1 MPTTEQLRTKL
12 INKLKE
18 LFQLNQP
25 DLDFGFYRIMH
36 AKSEQVS
43 SFIEND
49 LLQVIQ
55 DTFGQ
60 VDETKKDKLKQELD
74 NAIQTAIDFGA
85 PDPETTPKVMEARA
99 KYDAI
104 KDSASSEAEIYD
116 HLYRFFERYYD
127 DGDFISR
134 RYYTRETPGKA
145 APFAVP
151 YNGEEVK
158 LHWANA
164 DQYYIKTTE
173 YFSNFSVN
181 LSEALKKLKDGKKND
196 IEELDFADSTIP
208 EGLKVHFSIV
218 DATEGDHANVK
229 ASDATKRYFIIHKEK
244 PIELNDKNE
253 LIINFEYKPTME
265 KTRQET
271 LNQEAVALVIKSLKD
286 FEPRNSRK
294 DTKICKEEE
303 PLNTQKSTDNTLN
316 GGIPCSSVSSVV
328 KDSLSC
334 DSVPFVVK
342 DYLSALTTL
351 IPTEKD
357 KDRILL
363 TKYINQYTA
372 RNTMDYFIHK
382 DLGAFLKRE
391 LDFYIKNEIM
401 RLDDIENAEFPKVE
415 DYLTK
420 IKVLRKIAIK
430 LIEFMAQLEDFQ
442 KKLWLKKKFV
452 VETNYCLTLDRVPEA
467 LYPQIIENKDQI
479 DEWIKLYAIDE
490 IEGDT
495 TCPAYTNPLTINFL
509 KVNDKLMLDTRFF
522 DKAFKAKLLSSIQN
536 FDDQCDGLLIHSEN
550 FQALNMLQERF
561 REQVNGIFIDPPYN
575 TGDDGFVYKDSYP
588 SSTWLTMINER
599 LDPGMI
605 TLTSQGALFASIGD
619 EELEHLSTLI
629 REKYDKSTFFSTL
642 VWEKK
647 KKGSFLSGQI
657 AKMKDYVVCVAKDMN
672 NFAGLIGEIT
682 TESETYP
689 CVNASNPRDI
699 RIIPQGIESKYRE
712 KNYSLN
718 KGAVISAGN
727 MNLVLVSDLIIRN
740 GRLAEDLIIE
750 GNWRYSQ
757 DSMLKYAAEGTLY
770 ITQDLYLRRIVNE
783 PREKRMRD
791 ILFRLGNDNEA
802 QYNQYDINN
811 LGKYG
816 WGTNE
821 DANDELHQILGEQ
834 YAVSYP
840 KPSKLI
846 LQLFASLRFP
856 DGYWVDYFSGSG
868 TTGHAVINL
877 NREDSGKRKYILVEM
892 GNYFDTVLKPRIQ
905 KVVYS
910 KDWKDGKP
918 VSKVEPRKTR
928 KATKDD
934 LQAEISCDFVPSV
947 VDKYGGVS
955 HCFKYLRLESYE
967 DTLNNLVLQ
976 NDPIRDKALAS
987 SASLQEDY
995 LLHYMLDVESRCSQ
1009 SLLNI
1014 DAFNDPTSYLL
1025 KVKKPGS
1032 DEYIE
1037 KAVDLIET
1045 FNYLIGLRLVHLGV
1059 PQTLTAAFTRLPDPD
1074 LPQDQD
1080 TKLVINGDFKQVSD
1094 GKWWIRKVEGWV
1106 PKNPY
1111 SPNDGLREKVLI
1123 VWRKLTGNL
1132 EEDNL
1137 ILDAWFTKNRIST
1150 LDWEFDTIYVN
1161 GSNNLPNLL
1170 KDGDTW
1176 KVRLIEEEFMKRMWD
1191 NQGV

>member
-1 MPTTEQLRTKL
+1 MPTTDQLREKL

-43 SFIEND
+43 SFMEND

-60 VDETKKDKLKQELD
+60 ADETKKDKLKQELD
-74 NAIQTAIDFGA
+74 EAIQTAKAYGA
-85 PDPETTPKVMEARA
+85 ADPESTDKVMEARA
-99 KYDAI
+99 KYEAI

-173 YFSNFSVN
+173 YLSNYTVN
-181 LSEALKKLKDGKKND
+181 LTEAIKNLKENKKRSDEEIDLDDG
-196 IEELDFADSTIP
+196 SVP
-208 EGLKVHFSIV
+208 EGLRLHFRII

-229 ASDATKRYFIIHKEK
+229 ASDATKRYFAIHKER

-294 DTKICKEEE
+294 DTKND
-303 PLNTQKSTDNTLN
+303 LQD
-316 GGIPCSSVSSVV
+316 
-328 KDSLSC
+328 DLSC
-334 DSVPFVVK
+334 DFVPFVVE
-342 DYLSALTTL
+342 DYLNALSTC

-363 TKYINQYTA
+363 TKYINQYTS

-382 DLGAFLKRE
+382 NLGAFLKRE

-401 RLDDIENAEFPKVE
+401 RLDDIENAEAPKVE
-415 DYLTK
+415 DYLSK

-452 VETNYCLTLDRVPEA
+452 VETNYCITLDRIPKE

-479 DEWIKLYAIDE
+479 NEWIKLYAIDE

-495 TCPAYTNPLTINFL
+495 TCPAYTNPLSLNFL
-509 KVNDKLMLDTRFF
+509 KVNNKLMLDTRFF
-522 DKAFKAKLLSSIQN
+522 DEVFKAKLLSSIQG

-550 FQALNMLQERF
+550 YQALNLLQERY
-561 REQVNGIFIDPPYN
+561 REQVKCLYIDPPYN
-575 TGDDGFVYKDSYP
+575 ANSSEIAYKNSFKHA
-588 SSTWLTMINER
+588 SWISLIENR
-599 LDPGMI
+599 LDLSKTILSKDFVHVIAIDEVEQEVLGQLLSLSFEDCIKNCI
-605 TLTSQGALFASIGD
+605 TVVHNAT
-619 EELEHLSTLI
+619 
-629 REKYDKSTFFSTL
+629 
-642 VWEKK
+642 
-647 KKGSFLSGQI
+647 GQ
-657 AKMKDYVVCVAKDMN
+657 
-672 NFAGLIGEIT
+672 
-682 TESETYP
+682 
-689 CVNASNPRDI
+689 
-699 RIIPQGIESKYRE
+699 Q
-712 KNYSLN
+712 
-718 KGAVISAGN
+718 
-727 MNLVLVSDLIIRN
+727 
-740 GRLAEDLIIE
+740 
-750 GNWRYSQ
+750 
-757 DSMLKYAAEGTLY
+757 
-770 ITQDLYLRRIVNE
+770 
-783 PREKRMRD
+783 
-791 ILFRLGNDNEA
+791 
-802 QYNQYDINN
+802 
-811 LGKYG
+811 
-816 WGTNE
+816 GTNFSYTHE
-821 DANDELHQILGEQ
+821 
-834 YAVSYP
+834 YAYFV
-840 KPSKLI
+840 
-846 LQLFASLRFP
+846 FP
-856 DGYWVDYFSGSG
+856 DGGSFIGLENREENPDVRPLRNVSKGAHLRSDAANCFYPIFVKDSIIVGFGDVCKDEYHPIGINVTRSDGVVEVYPIDPSGIERKWVFARNTVNSIIDELEAKFDSKRGIWDIIRTKKKFNYKSVWTDSKYSANSWGSRILNEMLPNNTFTFPKSIHTVIDCIDASLNNNKSGVILDYFSGSG
-868 TTGHAVINL
+868 TSGHAVINL
-877 NREDSGKRKYILVEM
+877 NREDGGNRKYILVEM
-892 GNYFDTVLKPRIQ
+892 GDYFDTVLKPRIS

-910 KDWKDGKP
+910 KDWKGGKP
-918 VSKVEPRKTR
+918 KNRDTG
-928 KATKDD
+928 
-934 LQAEISCDFVPSV
+934 I
-947 VDKYGGVS
+947 S

-967 DTLNNLVLQ
+967 DTLNNLVLHSE
-976 NDPIRDKALAS
+976 PIRDKTIAGT
-987 SASLQEDY
+987 ASLNEDY
-995 LLHYMLDVESRCSQ
+995 LLHYMLDVESKGSQ

-1014 DAFNDPTSYLL
+1014 DAFNDPTSYVL

-1037 KAVDLIET
+1037 KAVDLVET
-1045 FNYLIGLRLVHLGV
+1045 FNYLIGLRLVHLGI
-1059 PQTLTAAFTRLPDPD
+1059 PQSLTAAFTRMKDPD

-1080 TKLVINGDFKQVSD
+1080 TKLVINGDFKQVTD

-1111 SPNDGLREKVLI
+1111 SPNDGLKEKVLI

-1137 ILDAWFTKNRIST
+1137 ILDSWFQKNRIST

-1161 GSNNLPNLL
+1161 GSNNLPNLQ

>member
-1 MPTTEQLRTKL
+1 MPTTDQLRSKL

-55 DTFGQ
+55 ETFGQ
-60 VDETKKDKLKQELD
+60 ADETKKDKLKQELD

-85 PDPETTPKVMEARA
+85 PDPEVTPKVMEARA
-99 KYDAI
+99 KYEAI

-145 APFAVP
+145 APFSIP

-173 YFSNFSVN
+173 YFANYTVN
-181 LSEALKKLKDGKKND
+181 LTEAIKGLKESKKRND
-196 IEELDFADSTIP
+196 EEIDLDDSSVP
-208 EGLKVHFSIV
+208 EGLKLHFRII

-229 ASDATKRYFIIHKEK
+229 ASDATKRYFLIHKAN
-244 PIELNDKNE
+244 PVELNDQNE
-253 LIINFEYKPTME
+253 LIINYEYRPDQAGAK
-265 KTRQET
+265 QDA
-271 LNQEAVALVIKSLKD
+271 LNKDALSSIINALKK
-286 FEPRNSRK
+286 EPAMAAY
-294 DTKICKEEE
+294 CEH
-303 PLNTQKSTDNTLN
+303 LST
-316 GGIPCSSVSSVV
+316 S
-328 KDSLSC
+328 
-334 DSVPFVVK
+334 
-342 DYLSALTTL
+342 
-351 IPTEKD
+351 IPTDKD

-382 DLGAFLKRE
+382 NLGAFLKRE

-401 RLDDIENAEFPKVE
+401 RLDDIENAEIPKVE

-452 VETNYCLTLDRVPEA
+452 VETNYCITLDRVPQE
-467 LYPQIIENKDQI
+467 LYPQILGNKEQI

-495 TCPAYTNPLTINFL
+495 TCPAFTNPPTLNFL
-509 KVNDKLMLDTRFF
+509 KVNDKMMLDTRFF
-522 DKAFKAKLLSSIQN
+522 DEVFIAKLLSSIQG
-536 FDDQCDGLLIHSEN
+536 FDEQCDGLLIHSEN
-550 FQALNMLQERF
+550 FQALNLLQERY
-561 REQVNGIFIDPPYN
+561 REQIKCIYIDPPYN
-575 TGDDGFVYKDSYP
+575 TAATEIAYKNGYKHGSWLSLIQDRMLLSLNFGFNDSFYVTAIDHAELYKLGLFKDEIFGEENRIAIVTIQHNPKGRNQAKFFSENSDFMLVYSKD
-588 SSTWLTMINER
+588 
-599 LDPGMI
+599 I
-605 TLTSQGALFASIGD
+605 TQSEFNNVAID
-619 EELEHLSTLI
+619 EEVQLTFSNTDEHGKF
-629 REKYDKSTFFSTL
+629 RYEKFLRARTSWSRKKRPLNWYPIYVRKDLLDITDQYHEDYFEVFPVTKQGEFSWKNIQSTFIELNKEGYFKADI
-642 VWEKK
+642 EN
-647 KKGSFLSGQI
+647 GS
-657 AKMKDYVVCVAKDMN
+657 V
-672 NFAGLIGEIT
+672 
-682 TESETYP
+682 
-689 CVNASNPRDI
+689 
-699 RIIPQGIESKYRE
+699 IILHKYRE
-712 KNYSLN
+712 NQVLKNVWIQKKYQSEFN
-718 KGAVISAGN
+718 GT
-727 MNLVLVSDLIIRN
+727 NL
-740 GRLAEDLIIE
+740 
-750 GNWRYSQ
+750 
-757 DSMLKYAAEGTLY
+757 LK
-770 ITQDLYLRRIVNE
+770 DV
-783 PREKRMRD
+783 
-791 ILFRLGNDNEA
+791 LGNSIFD
-802 QYNQYDINN
+802 
-811 LGKYG
+811 
-816 WGTNE
+816 
-821 DANDELHQILGEQ
+821 
-834 YAVSYP
+834 YP
-840 KPSKLI
+840 K
-846 LQLFASLRFP
+846 SLYTVI
-856 DGYWVDYFSGSG
+856 DVYKIMSDDDDIALDYFAGSG
-868 TTGHAVINL
+868 TTGHAIINL
-877 NREDSGKRKYILVEM
+877 NREDKGKRKYTLVEM
-892 GNYFDTVLKPRIQ
+892 GDYFDTVLKPRIS
-905 KVVYS
+905 KVVYCD
-910 KDWKDGKP
+910 DWKDGKP
-918 VSKVEPRKTR
+918 KNRDT
-928 KATKDD
+928 
-934 LQAEISCDFVPSV
+934 
-947 VDKYGGVS
+947 GVS

-976 NDPIRDKALAS
+976 TEPIRDKAIAG

-995 LLHYMLDVESRCSQ
+995 LLHYMLDVESKGSQ

-1014 DAFNDPTSYLL
+1014 DAFNDPTSYVL

-1045 FNYLIGLRLVHLGV
+1045 FNYLIGLRLVHLGI
-1059 PQTLTAAFTRLPDPD
+1059 PQTLTAAFNRLKDPD

-1080 TKLVINGDFKQVSD
+1080 TKLVINGDFKQVTD

-1111 SPNDGLREKVLI
+1111 SPNDGLKEKVLI
-1123 VWRKLTGNL
+1123 VWRKLTGNF

-1137 ILDAWFTKNRIST
+1137 ILDSWFQKNRIST

-1161 GSNNLPNLL
+1161 GSNNLPNLQ

>member
-1 MPTTEQLRTKL
+1 MPTTDQLRSKL

-85 PDPETTPKVMEARA
+85 PDPEVTPKVMEARA

-145 APFAVP
+145 APFSIP

-173 YFSNFSVN
+173 YFANYTVN
-181 LSEALKKLKDGKKND
+181 LTEAIKALKETKKKSD
-196 IEELDFADSTIP
+196 EEIDLDDSSVP
-208 EGLKVHFSIV
+208 EGLKLHFRII

-229 ASDATKRYFIIHKEK
+229 ASDATKRYFLIHKDN
-244 PIELNDKNE
+244 PVELNEKNE
-253 LIINFEYKPTME
+253 QIINFEYRPDQAGAK
-265 KTRQET
+265 QDA
-271 LNQEAVALVIKSLKD
+271 LNKD
-286 FEPRNSRK
+286 A
-294 DTKICKEEE
+294 
-303 PLNTQKSTDNTLN
+303 
-316 GGIPCSSVSSVV
+316 
-328 KDSLSC
+328 LSC
-334 DSVPFVVK
+334 IMNALKIEPSMAT
-342 DYLSALTTL
+342 YYQQLSTI
-351 IPTEKD
+351 IPTEKE

-382 DLGAFLKRE
+382 NLGAFLKRE

-401 RLDDIENAEFPKVE
+401 RLDDIENAEAPKVE
-415 DYLTK
+415 DYLAK

-452 VETNYCLTLDRVPEA
+452 VETNYCITLDRIPEE
-467 LYPQIIENKDQI
+467 LYQQIIANKEQI

-495 TCPAYTNPLTINFL
+495 TCPAFTNPLTINFL

-522 DKAFKAKLLSSIQN
+522 DEVFKAKLLSSIQG
-536 FDDQCDGLLIHSEN
+536 FDEQCDGLLIHSEN
-550 FQALNMLQERF
+550 FQMINLLIERY
-561 REQVNGIFIDPPYN
+561 REQVKCIYIDPPYN
-575 TGDDGFVYKDSYP
+575 AKSSEILYKNTYKDSSWLCLIDNRIDAAKGLLGSTGVQIVAIDEVEQEVLGCLLSEHYP
-588 SSTWLTMINER
+588 EHEKSCISVVHNPSGQQGDNFTYTHEFAYFLYPKPGRYISEQLREDER
-599 LDPGMI
+599 DWDIRNLRDV
-605 TLTSQGALFASIGD
+605 TGD
-619 EELEHLSTLI
+619 ESLRTSGASCFYAIKIEG
-629 REKYDKSTFFSTL
+629 DKIVGF
-642 VWEKK
+642 
-647 KKGSFLSGQI
+647 G
-657 AKMKDYVVCVAKDMN
+657 DVCPNDHHPKVN
-672 NFAGLIGEIT
+672 EILPDGT
-682 TESETYP
+682 IEVYP
-689 CVNASNPRDI
+689 ID
-699 RIIPQGIESKYRE
+699 PQGIERKWRFARHTIESIKDELIVHYLKQRDTYDIKRKKKTFNYKSCWTDSKYSA
-712 KNYSLN
+712 NNHGTQILN
-718 KGAVISAGN
+718 QILPGNPFTYPKSIFTNVDCIQAGT
-727 MNLVLVSDLIIRN
+727 NLVKN
-740 GRLAEDLIIE
+740 P
-750 GNWRYSQ
+750 
-757 DSMLKYAAEGTLY
+757 
-770 ITQDLYLRRIVNE
+770 IV
-783 PREKRMRD
+783 
-791 ILFRLGNDNEA
+791 L
-802 QYNQYDINN
+802 
-811 LGKYG
+811 
-816 WGTNE
+816 
-821 DANDELHQILGEQ
+821 
-834 YAVSYP
+834 
-840 KPSKLI
+840 
-846 LQLFASLRFP
+846 
-856 DGYWVDYFSGSG
+856 DYFAGSG
-868 TTGHAVINL
+868 TSGHAVINL
-877 NREDSGKRKYILVEM
+877 NREDKGHRKYILAEM
-892 GNYFDTVLKPRIQ
+892 GDYFNTVLKPRIS
-905 KVVYS
+905 KVVYCN
-910 KDWKDGKP
+910 DWKDGKP
-918 VSKVEPRKTR
+918 KNRDTGI
-928 KATKDD
+928 T
-934 LQAEISCDFVPSV
+934 
-947 VDKYGGVS
+947 
-955 HCFKYLRLESYE
+955 HCFKYLRLEGYE

-976 NDPIRDKALAS
+976 NETIRDKTIAAN
-987 SASLQEDY
+987 ASLQEDY
-995 LLHYMLDVESRCSQ
+995 LLHYMLDVESKGSQ

-1014 DAFNDPTSYLL
+1014 DAFTDPTSYVL

-1037 KAVDLIET
+1037 KSVDLIET
-1045 FNYLIGLRLVHLGV
+1045 FNYLIGLRLVHMGI
-1059 PQTLTAAFTRLPDPD
+1059 PQSLTTVFTRLPDPD
-1074 LPQDQD
+1074 LPEDQD
-1080 TKLVINGDFKQVSD
+1080 TKLIINGDFKQIPD

-1111 SPNDGLREKVLI
+1111 SPNDGLKEKVLI

-1137 ILDAWFTKNRIST
+1137 ILDAWFQKNRIST

-1161 GSNNLPNLL
+1161 GSNNLPNLQ

-1176 KVRLIEEEFMKRMWD
+1176 KVRLIEEEFMKRMWEQ
-1191 NQGV
+1191 N

>member
-1 MPTTEQLRTKL
+1 MPTTEQLRQKL

-36 AKSEQVS
+36 AKAEQVS

-60 VDETKKDKLKQELD
+60 ADETKKDKLKQELD

-85 PDPETTPKVMEARA
+85 PDPEATPKVIEARA
-99 KYDAI
+99 KYEAT

-145 APFAVP
+145 APFSIP

-173 YFSNFSVN
+173 YFANYTVN
-181 LSEALKKLKDGKKND
+181 LTEAIKNLKENKKRND
-196 IEELDFADSTIP
+196 EEIDLEDSSVP
-208 EGLKVHFSIV
+208 EGLRVHFRIV

-229 ASDATKRYFIIHKEK
+229 ASDATKRYFSIHKER

-294 DTKICKEEE
+294 DTKND
-303 PLNTQKSTDNTLN
+303 LQD
-316 GGIPCSSVSSVV
+316 
-328 KDSLSC
+328 DLSC
-334 DSVPFVVK
+334 AFVPFVVE
-342 DYLSALTTL
+342 DYLNALSTC

-382 DLGAFLKRE
+382 NLGAFLKRE

-401 RLDDIENAEFPKVE
+401 RLDDIENAEAPKVE
-415 DYLTK
+415 DYLAK

-452 VETNYCLTLDRVPEA
+452 VETNYCITLDRVPEE
-467 LYPQIIENKDQI
+467 LYPQIIENKEQI

-495 TCPAYTNPLTINFL
+495 TCPAYTNPLSLNFL
-509 KVNDKLMLDTRFF
+509 KVNNKLMLDTRFF
-522 DKAFKAKLLSSIQN
+522 DEGFKANLLSSIQG

-550 FQALNMLQERF
+550 FQALNLLQERY
-561 REQVNGIFIDPPYN
+561 REQVKCIYIDPPYN
-575 TGDDGFVYKDSYP
+575 AKSSEIMYKNTYKDASWLTLMYDRLVLGKNLMSNMPSNVIAIDEVEQEVLGQIIDQVFQDWKKVCVSIVHNPRGQQGKNVSYVHEFAYFIYP
-588 SSTWLTMINER
+588 SDEKKYISETKRDEVDSR
-599 LDPGMI
+599 
-605 TLTSQGALFASIGD
+605 TLRDSGGESDRTDAKTCFYPIIVKSGKIVRIGEVPPDDFHPDGANVKLPSGEMEVWPISEDGD
-619 EELEHLSTLI
+619 E
-629 REKYDKSTFFSTL
+629 
-642 VWEKK
+642 KK
-647 KKGSFLSGQI
+647 
-657 AKMKDYVVCVAKDMN
+657 
-672 NFAGLIGEIT
+672 
-682 TESETYP
+682 
-689 CVNASNPRDI
+689 
-699 RIIPQGIESKYRE
+699 
-712 KNYSLN
+712 
-718 KGAVISAGN
+718 
-727 MNLVLVSDLIIRN
+727 
-740 GRLAEDLIIE
+740 
-750 GNWRYSQ
+750 WRYSVNSVDRILEKLEVKMGRSTYQIIYNKDTGTMRSLWSGARYDASEYGTKVLQ
-757 DSMLKYAAEGTLY
+757 D
-770 ITQDLYLRRIVNE
+770 IV
-783 PREKRMRD
+783 
-791 ILFRLGNDNEA
+791 GASEA
-802 QYNQYDINN
+802 LNF
-811 LGKYG
+811 
-816 WGTNE
+816 
-821 DANDELHQILGEQ
+821 
-834 YAVSYP
+834 SYP
-840 KPSKLI
+840 KSIHTVMETLS
-846 LQLFASLRFP
+846 LQINEDYESTVL
-856 DGYWVDYFSGSG
+856 DYFAGSG

-877 NREDSGKRKYILVEM
+877 NRDTKGKLKYLLFEM
-892 GNYFDTVLKPRIQ
+892 GDYFDTVLKPRIS
-905 KVVYS
+905 KSVYG

-918 VSKVEPRKTR
+918 KNRDTG
-928 KATKDD
+928 
-934 LQAEISCDFVPSV
+934 I
-947 VDKYGGVS
+947 S
-955 HCFKYLRLESYE
+955 HCFRYLRLESFE
-967 DTLNNLVLQ
+967 DTLNNLILQ

-995 LLHYMLDVESRCSQ
+995 LLHYMLDVESKGSQ

-1014 DAFNDPTSYLL
+1014 DAFNDPTSYVL

-1045 FNYLIGLRLVHLGV
+1045 FNYLIGLRLVHLGI
-1059 PQTLTAAFTRLPDPD
+1059 PQSLTAAFTRLPDPD

-1080 TKLVINGDFKQVSD
+1080 TKLIINGDFKQDTD

-1137 ILDAWFTKNRIST
+1137 ILDVWFQKNRIST
-1150 LDWEFDTIYVN
+1150 MDWEFDTIYVN
-1161 GSNNLPNLL
+1161 GSNNLPNLQ

-1176 KVRLIEEEFMKRMWD
+1176 KVRLIEEEFMKRMWE
-1191 NQGV
+1191 Q

>member
-36 AKSEQVS
+36 AKAEQVS
-43 SFIEND
+43 TFIEND
-49 LLQVIQ
+49 LLQVIR
-55 DTFGQ
+55 DAFGQ
-60 VDETKKDKLKQELD
+60 VDETQKAQLKE
-74 NAIQTAIDFGA
+74 AIDKEIQAAKDYGV
-85 PDPETTPKVMEARA
+85 PDPENSPKVMEARA

-145 APFAVP
+145 APFSIP

-173 YFSNFSVN
+173 YFSNFRVN
-181 LSEALKKLKDGKKND
+181 LSEAIRKLKEGKKHSV
-196 IEELDFADSTIP
+196 EEIDFEEDSVP
-208 EGLKVHFSIV
+208 EGLTLNFRIV

-229 ASDATKRYFIIHKEK
+229 ASDATKRYFLIHKAN
-244 PIELNDKNE
+244 PVELNDQNE

-294 DTKICKEEE
+294 DTQND
-303 PLNTQKSTDNTLN
+303 LQD
-316 GGIPCSSVSSVV
+316 
-328 KDSLSC
+328 DLSC
-334 DSVPFVVK
+334 DFVPFVVE
-342 DYLSALTTL
+342 DYLNALSTC

-382 DLGAFLKRE
+382 NLGAFLKRE

-401 RLDDIENAEFPKVE
+401 RLDDIENAEAPKVE
-415 DYLTK
+415 DYLSK

-452 VETNYCLTLDRVPEA
+452 VETNYCITLDRVPEA

-495 TCPAYTNPLTINFL
+495 TCPAYTNPLSLNFL
-509 KVNDKLMLDTRFF
+509 KVNDKLLLDTRFF
-522 DKAFKAKLLSSIQN
+522 DEGFKAKLLSSIQG
-536 FDDQCDGLLIHSEN
+536 FDEQCDGLLIHSEN
-550 FQALNMLQERF
+550 FQMINLLIERY
-561 REQVNGIFIDPPYN
+561 REQVKCIYIDPPYN
-575 TGDDGFVYKDSYP
+575 AKSSEILYKNSYKDS
-588 SSTWLTMINER
+588 SWLCLIDNR
-599 LDPGMI
+599 LDAAKSLLGSTGVQIVAIDEVEQEVLGCLLSEHYPEHEKSCISVVHNPSGQQGDNFTYTHEFAYFLYPKPGRYI
-605 TLTSQGALFASIGD
+605 SEQLREDERDWDIRNLRDVTGD
-619 EELEHLSTLI
+619 ESLRT
-629 REKYDKSTFFSTL
+629 
-642 VWEKK
+642 
-647 KKGSFLSGQI
+647 SG
-657 AKMKDYVVCVAKDMN
+657 ANCFYA
-672 NFAGLIGEIT
+672 
-682 TESETYP
+682 
-689 CVNASNPRDI
+689 I
-699 RIIPQGIESKYRE
+699 RIEGDKIVGFGEVCPNDYHPKVNEILPDGTIEVYPIDPQGIERKWRFARHTIESIRDELIVHYLKQRDTYDIKRKKKTFNYKSCWTDSKYSA
-712 KNYSLN
+712 NNHGTQILN
-718 KGAVISAGN
+718 QILPGN
-727 MNLVLVSDLIIRN
+727 PFTYPKSIFTNIDCIH
-740 GRLAEDLIIE
+740 A
-750 GNWRYSQ
+750 
-757 DSMLKYAAEGTLY
+757 
-770 ITQDLYLRRIVNE
+770 
-783 PREKRMRD
+783 
-791 ILFRLGNDNEA
+791 
-802 QYNQYDINN
+802 
-811 LGKYG
+811 
-816 WGTNE
+816 GTN
-821 DANDELHQILGEQ
+821 L
-834 YAVSYP
+834 
-840 KPSKLI
+840 SKNPIVL
-846 LQLFASLRFP
+846 
-856 DGYWVDYFSGSG
+856 DYFAGSG
-868 TTGHAVINL
+868 TSGHAVINL
-877 NREDSGKRKYILVEM
+877 NREDKGRRKYILAEM
-892 GNYFDTVLKPRIQ
+892 GDYFNTVLKPRIS
-905 KVVYS
+905 KVAYS
-910 KDWKDGKP
+910 NEWKDGKP
-918 VSKVEPRKTR
+918 KNRDTG
-928 KATKDD
+928 
-934 LQAEISCDFVPSV
+934 I
-947 VDKYGGVS
+947 S

-976 NDPIRDKALAS
+976 TEPIRDKAIAG

-995 LLHYMLDVESRCSQ
+995 LLHYMLDVESKGSQ

-1045 FNYLIGLRLVHLGV
+1045 FNYLIGLRLVHLGIT
-1059 PQTLTAAFTRLPDPD
+1059 QSLTAAFTRMKDPD

-1080 TKLVINGDFKQVSD
+1080 TKLIINGDFKQVAD

-1111 SPNDGLREKVLI
+1111 SPNDGLKEKVLI
-1123 VWRKLTGNL
+1123 VWRKLTGNF

-1137 ILDAWFTKNRIST
+1137 VLDSWFQKNRIST

-1161 GSNNLPNLL
+1161 GSNNLPNLQ

>member
-1 MPTTEQLRTKL
+1 MPTTDQLRSKL

-36 AKSEQVS
+36 AKAEQVS
-43 SFIEND
+43 TFIEND
-49 LLQVIQ
+49 LLQVIR
-55 DTFGQ
+55 DAFGQ
-60 VDETKKDKLKQELD
+60 VDETQKAQLKE
-74 NAIQTAIDFGA
+74 AIDKEIQAAKDYGV
-85 PDPETTPKVMEARA
+85 PDPENSPKVLVARA
-99 KYDAI
+99 RYEAI

-181 LSEALKKLKDGKKND
+181 LSEALKKLNDGKKND

-265 KTRQET
+265 KTKQET
-271 LNQEAVALVIKSLKD
+271 LNQEAVALVIKTLKD

-294 DTKICKEEE
+294 GTNND
-303 PLNTQKSTDNTLN
+303 LQD
-316 GGIPCSSVSSVV
+316 
-328 KDSLSC
+328 DLSC
-334 DSVPFVVK
+334 DFVPFVVE
-342 DYLSALTTL
+342 DYLNALSTC

-363 TKYINQYTA
+363 TKYINQYTS

-382 DLGAFLKRE
+382 NLGAFLKRE

-401 RLDDIENAEFPKVE
+401 RLDDIENAEAPKVE
-415 DYLTK
+415 DYLAK

-430 LIEFMAQLEDFQ
+430 LIDFMAQLEDFQ

-452 VETNYCLTLDRVPEA
+452 VETNYCITLDRVPQE
-467 LYPQIIENKDQI
+467 LYPQILGNKEQI

-495 TCPAYTNPLTINFL
+495 TCPAFTNPPTLNFL
-509 KVNDKLMLDTRFF
+509 KVKDKMMLDTRFF
-522 DKAFKAKLLSSIQN
+522 DEVFIAKLLSSIQG
-536 FDDQCDGLLIHSEN
+536 FDEQCDGLLIHSEN
-550 FQALNMLQERF
+550 FQALNLLQERY
-561 REQVNGIFIDPPYN
+561 REQVKGVYIDPPYN
-575 TGDDGFVYKDSYP
+575 TAATEIMYKNEYRH
-588 SSTWLTMINER
+588 SSWL
-599 LDPGMI
+599 
-605 TLTSQGALFASIGD
+605 ALLAD
-619 EELEHLSTLI
+619 RVL
-629 REKYDKSTFFSTL
+629 
-642 VWEKK
+642 
-647 KKGSFLSGQI
+647 
-657 AKMKDYVVCVAKDMN
+657 
-672 NFAGLIGEIT
+672 
-682 TESETYP
+682 
-689 CVNASNPRDI
+689 ASNPIMRPDGVICIAIDDVEGAKLQNLLSDIMGIENLLGIVVVVHNPGGRHDDTYIATSHEYCIYYGKDTCYTSTNLLQLEEKDIESFKHNESDRSFRTREFRRSGNNSTREARPRMFYPLLIKDGSISLIDYSEYLDLYNKDTNAFNDIFLQELKTKYSELGFDFILPIDPHGIIRVWRWTPDTLLARISDVFAVTKENGYVIKVKDWLDNKLGLKPKSVWYKAKYTAALGTTLLKSIMGQNALFTYPKSVSTVEDSI
-699 RIIPQGIESKYRE
+699 RIAS
-712 KNYSLN
+712 N
-718 KGAVISAGN
+718 
-727 MNLVLVSDLIIRN
+727 D
-740 GRLAEDLIIE
+740 D
-750 GNWRYSQ
+750 
-757 DSMLKYAAEGTLY
+757 DT
-770 ITQDLYLRRIVNE
+770 
-783 PREKRMRD
+783 
-791 ILFRLGNDNEA
+791 IL
-802 QYNQYDINN
+802 
-811 LGKYG
+811 
-816 WGTNE
+816 
-821 DANDELHQILGEQ
+821 
-834 YAVSYP
+834 
-840 KPSKLI
+840 
-846 LQLFASLRFP
+846 
-856 DGYWVDYFSGSG
+856 DYFSGSG

-877 NREDSGKRKYILVEM
+877 NREDGGNRKYILVEM
-892 GNYFDTVLKPRIQ
+892 GDYFDTVLKPRIS

-910 KDWKDGKP
+910 KDWKGGKP
-918 VSKVEPRKTR
+918 KNRDTG
-928 KATKDD
+928 
-934 LQAEISCDFVPSV
+934 I
-947 VDKYGGVS
+947 S
-955 HCFKYLRLESYE
+955 HCFKYLRLEGYE
-967 DTLNNLVLQ
+967 DTLNNLVLKSESV
-976 NDPIRDKALAS
+976 RDKTIAGN
-987 SASLQEDY
+987 ASLQEDY
-995 LLHYMLDVESRCSQ
+995 LLHYMLDVESRGSQ

-1014 DAFNDPTSYLL
+1014 DAFNDPTFYML

-1045 FNYLIGLRLVHLGV
+1045 FNYLIGLRLVHLGI
-1059 PQTLTAAFTRLPDPD
+1059 PQSLTAAFTRMKDHD

-1080 TKLVINGDFKQVSD
+1080 TKLVIDGDFRQAAD

-1111 SPNDGLREKVLI
+1111 NPNDGLKEKVLI

-1161 GSNNLPNLL
+1161 GSNNLPNLQR
-1170 KDGDTW
+1170 DGDTW

-1191 NQGV
+1191 SQGV

>member
-1 MPTTEQLRTKL
+1 MPTTDQLRSKL

-49 LLQVIQ
+49 LLHVIQ

-60 VDETKKDKLKQELD
+60 ADETKKDKLKQELD
-74 NAIQTAIDFGA
+74 EAIQTAKAYGA
-85 PDPETTPKVMEARA
+85 ADPESTDKVMEARA
-99 KYDAI
+99 RYEAI

-145 APFAVP
+145 APFSIP

-173 YFSNFSVN
+173 YFANYTVN
-181 LSEALKKLKDGKKND
+181 LSEAIRGLKESKKRND
-196 IEELDFADSTIP
+196 EEIDLEDSSVP
-208 EGLKVHFSIV
+208 EGLKLHFRII

-229 ASDATKRYFIIHKEK
+229 ASDATKRYFLIHKDN
-244 PIELNDKNE
+244 PVELNDQNE
-253 LIINFEYKPTME
+253 LIINFEYRPDQVGAK
-265 KTRQET
+265 QDA
-271 LNQEAVALVIKSLKD
+271 LNKDALSAIINALKK
-286 FEPRNSRK
+286 EPAMAAYY
-294 DTKICKEEE
+294 E
-303 PLNTQKSTDNTLN
+303 
-316 GGIPCSSVSSVV
+316 
-328 KDSLSC
+328 
-334 DSVPFVVK
+334 
-342 DYLSALTTL
+342 YLSTS
-351 IPTEKD
+351 IPTDKD

-382 DLGAFLKRE
+382 NLGAFLKRE

-401 RLDDIENAEFPKVE
+401 RLDDIENAEVPKVE
-415 DYLTK
+415 DYLAK

-452 VETNYCLTLDRVPEA
+452 VETNYCITLDRVPEE
-467 LYPQIIENKDQI
+467 LYPQIIANKLQI
-479 DEWIKLYAIDE
+479 EEWIKLYAIDE

-495 TCPAYTNPLTINFL
+495 TCPAYTNPLTLNFL

-522 DKAFKAKLLSSIQN
+522 SEVFKAKLLSSIQN
-536 FDDQCDGLLIHSEN
+536 FDEHCDGLLIHSEN
-550 FQALNMLQERF
+550 FQALNLLQERC
-561 REQVNGIFIDPPYN
+561 REQVTCVYIDPPYN
-575 TGDDGFVYKDSYP
+575 TAASEINYKNSYKDS
-588 SSTWLTMINER
+588 SWLTLLFNRIDLARDMETADAIGCFAIDDFE
-599 LDPGMI
+599 LDKFLGV
-605 TLTSQGALFASIGD
+605 LNSLYGD
-619 EELEHLSTLI
+619 ENHLSTVPVRSNPHGRAMAKGFSVNHDYTLFYQHSI
-629 REKYDKSTFFSTL
+629 HSVVGRIPRNEQRLLRYSSEDDEGIYTLMNFRGTGANTRKKDRPKLFYKVFVSSDGKLRIPTYTWDNAQLEWIPDIDCTDSEEISLPIDDNGEERVWSLGWERAQQEVNRTLLSKKVDGKFQIYRKYYPNQEGSLPGTWWHDAKYSATESGTSVIKDLLGSRNDFAYPKS
-642 VWEKK
+642 
-647 KKGSFLSGQI
+647 I
-657 AKMKDYVVCVAKDMN
+657 NVVVDCLRVGN
-672 NFAGLIGEIT
+672 QSITGLI
-682 TESETYP
+682 
-689 CVNASNPRDI
+689 
-699 RIIPQGIESKYRE
+699 
-712 KNYSLN
+712 L
-718 KGAVISAGN
+718 
-727 MNLVLVSDLIIRN
+727 
-740 GRLAEDLIIE
+740 
-750 GNWRYSQ
+750 
-757 DSMLKYAAEGTLY
+757 
-770 ITQDLYLRRIVNE
+770 
-783 PREKRMRD
+783 
-791 ILFRLGNDNEA
+791 
-802 QYNQYDINN
+802 
-811 LGKYG
+811 
-816 WGTNE
+816 
-821 DANDELHQILGEQ
+821 
-834 YAVSYP
+834 
-840 KPSKLI
+840 
-846 LQLFASLRFP
+846 
-856 DGYWVDYFSGSG
+856 DYFSGSG

-877 NREDSGKRKYILVEM
+877 NREDGGTRKYILIEM
-892 GNYFDTVLKPRIQ
+892 GDYFDTVLKPRLS

-910 KDWKDGKP
+910 NDWKDGKP
-918 VSKVEPRKTR
+918 KNR
-928 KATKDD
+928 DNG
-934 LQAEISCDFVPSV
+934 I
-947 VDKYGGVS
+947 S

-967 DTLNNLVLQ
+967 DTLNNLILQ
-976 NDPIRDKALAS
+976 NEPISDKTITAN
-987 SASLQEDY
+987 ASLHEDY
-995 LLHYMLDVESRCSQ
+995 LLHYMLDVESKGSQ

-1014 DAFNDPTSYLL
+1014 DAFNDPTSYML

-1045 FNYLIGLRLVHLGV
+1045 FNYLIGLRLVHMGI
-1059 PQTLTAAFTRLPDPD
+1059 PQSLTAAFTRMKDPD

-1080 TKLVINGDFKQVSD
+1080 TKLIINGHFKQVVD

-1137 ILDAWFTKNRIST
+1137 ILDSWFTKNRIST

-1161 GSNNLPNLL
+1161 GSNNLPNLQ

-1176 KVRLIEEEFMKRMWD
+1176 KVRLIEEEFMKRMWEQ
-1191 NQGV
+1191 N

>member
-1 MPTTEQLRTKL
+1 MPTTEQLRSKL
-12 INKLKE
+12 LNKLKE

-49 LLQVIQ
+49 LLLVIQ
-55 DTFGQ
+55 DAFGQ
-60 VDETKKDKLKQELD
+60 VDDDKKNQLKE
-74 NAIQTAIDFGA
+74 AIDKEIQLAKDYGV
-85 PDPETTPKVMEARA
+85 PDPENSPKVLVARA
-99 KYDAI
+99 RYEAI

-116 HLYRFFERYYD
+116 HLYRFFERYWD

-173 YFSNFSVN
+173 YFTNFTVN
-181 LSEALKKLKDGKKND
+181 LSEALRKLNDNKKQS
-196 IEELDFADSTIP
+196 IEEIDFGVANVP
-208 EGLKVHFSIV
+208 EDLKVHFRII
-218 DATEGDHANVK
+218 DATEGEHANVK
-229 ASDATKRYFIIHKEK
+229 ASDATKRYFAIHKEK

-253 LIINFEYKPTME
+253 LVINFEYKPTTD
-265 KTRQET
+265 KTKQET
-271 LNQEAVALVIKSLKD
+271 LNQEAVALVITTLKD
-286 FEPRNSRK
+286 FEPLNSRK
-294 DTKICKEEE
+294 DTKMESEEE
-303 PLNTQKSTDNTLN
+303 PQNTQKLAEALSEEELQNPVTNNNTSLQN
-316 GGIPCSSVSSVV
+316 
-328 KDSLSC
+328 DLSC

-342 DYLSALTTL
+342 DYLNALSTS

-382 DLGAFLKRE
+382 NLGAFLKRE

-401 RLDDIENAEFPKVE
+401 RLDDIENAEAPKVE
-415 DYLTK
+415 DYLSK

-452 VETNYCLTLDRVPEA
+452 VETNYCITLDRVPQG
-467 LYPQIIENKDQI
+467 LYPQIIENKEQI
-479 DEWIKLYAIDE
+479 AEWIKLFAIDE

-495 TCPAYTNPLTINFL
+495 TCPAFTDPLTMNFL
-509 KVNDKLMLDTRFF
+509 KVNDKLLVDTRFF
-522 DKAFKAKLLSSIQN
+522 DEGFKAKLLSSIQN
-536 FDDQCDGLLIHSEN
+536 FDEQCDGLLIHSEN
-550 FQALNMLQERF
+550 FQALNLLQERY
-561 REQVNGIFIDPPYN
+561 REQVKCVYIDPPYN
-575 TGDDGFVYKDSYP
+575 TGTGDFTYKDSYQHSSWLSLIENRIVSSINLQSIDGGFFCNIDDNEFDNLKNLLDNVSTHLRFVGNVIWKHTIQSKNDETNFSRQWNYVTCYGMPELGQFRLPRTDEDNANYSNPDNDPKGDWRSGDVRSPNYRKTLCYNIKTP
-588 SSTWLTMINER
+588 SGKIISPPSNGWRWSKDQVDIKVETGEIFFTRDETQIIRKIYLCDQIGRTPENLWIGDRYGTTRSATNDLK
-599 LDPGMI
+599 
-605 TLTSQGALFASIGD
+605 ALFFESPFD
-619 EELEHLSTLI
+619 TPKPKELIQRIIELFNTNH
-629 REKYDKSTFFSTL
+629 
-642 VWEKK
+642 
-647 KKGSFLSGQI
+647 
-657 AKMKDYVVCVAKDMN
+657 DMN
-672 NFAGLIGEIT
+672 
-682 TESETYP
+682 
-689 CVNASNPRDI
+689 
-699 RIIPQGIESKYRE
+699 
-712 KNYSLN
+712 
-718 KGAVISAGN
+718 
-727 MNLVLVSDLIIRN
+727 VL
-740 GRLAEDLIIE
+740 
-750 GNWRYSQ
+750 
-757 DSMLKYAAEGTLY
+757 
-770 ITQDLYLRRIVNE
+770 
-783 PREKRMRD
+783 
-791 ILFRLGNDNEA
+791 
-802 QYNQYDINN
+802 
-811 LGKYG
+811 
-816 WGTNE
+816 
-821 DANDELHQILGEQ
+821 
-834 YAVSYP
+834 
-840 KPSKLI
+840 
-846 LQLFASLRFP
+846 
-856 DGYWVDYFSGSG
+856 DYFAGSG

-877 NREDSGKRKYILVEM
+877 NREDGGKRNYILVEM
-892 GNYFDTVLKPRIQ
+892 GDYFDTVLKPRIQ

-910 KDWKDGKP
+910 EDWKDGKP
-918 VSKVEPRKTR
+918 ISKAEPRKTR

-976 NDPIRDKALAS
+976 SEPARDRTITAN
-987 SASLQEDY
+987 ASLKEDY
-995 LLHYMLDVESRCSQ
+995 LLHYMLDVESKGSQ

-1014 DAFNDPTSYLL
+1014 DAFNDPTSYVL
-1025 KVKKPGS
+1025 KVKRPGS

-1045 FNYLIGLRLVHLGV
+1045 FNYLIGLRLVHLGI
-1059 PQTLTAAFTRLPDPD
+1059 PQSLTAAFTRMKDPD

-1080 TKLVINGDFKQVSD
+1080 TKLIINGDLKQVAD

-1161 GSNNLPNLL
+1161 GSNNLPNLQ

-1191 NQGV
+1191 NLGV

>member
-1 MPTTEQLRTKL
+1 MPTTEQLRQKL

-36 AKSEQVS
+36 AKAEQVS

-55 DTFGQ
+55 ETFGQ
-60 VDETKKDKLKQELD
+60 ADETKKDKLKQELD

-85 PDPETTPKVMEARA
+85 PDPEATPKVIEARA
-99 KYDAI
+99 KYEAT

-145 APFAVP
+145 APFSIP

-173 YFSNFSVN
+173 YFANYTVN
-181 LSEALKKLKDGKKND
+181 LTEAIKNLKENKKRND
-196 IEELDFADSTIP
+196 EEIDLEDSSVP
-208 EGLKVHFSIV
+208 EGLRVHFRIV

-229 ASDATKRYFIIHKEK
+229 ASDTTKRYFAIHKER

-253 LIINFEYKPTME
+253 LVINFEYKPTTD
-265 KTRQET
+265 KTKQET
-271 LNQEAVALVIKSLKD
+271 LNQEAVALVINALKD
-286 FEPRNSRK
+286 FEPRKARK
-294 DTKICKEEE
+294 DTKTDQEGE
-303 PLNTQKSTDNTLN
+303 PQNTQKSTE
-316 GGIPCSSVSSVV
+316 
-328 KDSLSC
+328 KDSNEGFPGNTVPSVDNSPLSC
-334 DSVPFVVK
+334 AFVPFVVK
-342 DYLSALTTL
+342 DYLNALSTS
-351 IPTEKD
+351 IPTDKD

-382 DLGAFLKRE
+382 NLGAFLKRE

-401 RLDDIENAEFPKVE
+401 RLDDIENAEAPKVE
-415 DYLTK
+415 DYLAK

-452 VETNYCLTLDRVPEA
+452 VETNYCITLDRVPEE
-467 LYPQIIENKDQI
+467 LYTQIIENKEQI

-495 TCPAYTNPLTINFL
+495 TCPAYTNPLSLNFL
-509 KVNDKLMLDTRFF
+509 KVNNQLMLDTRFF
-522 DKAFKAKLLSSIQN
+522 DDVFKAKLLSSIQG
-536 FDDQCDGLLIHSEN
+536 FDEQCDGLLIHSEN
-550 FQALNMLQERF
+550 FQALNLLQERY
-561 REQVNGIFIDPPYN
+561 RESLDCIYIDPPYN
-575 TGDDGFVYKDSYP
+575 TGDDGFTYKDSYFD
-588 SSTWLTMINER
+588 SSWMTFM
-599 LDPGMI
+599 LDRVAISKNLLQFGKSLYSSIDNSEIALLKLLLDNVFGDDNFVETFIWTRTYTPPALSFKSRRVAEYIHCYENQLG
-605 TLTSQGALFASIGD
+605 TSQYFGSLLENGD
-619 EELEHLSTLI
+619 APLLNT
-629 REKYDKSTFFSTL
+629 
-642 VWEKK
+642 
-647 KKGSFLSGQI
+647 G
-657 AKMKDYVVCVAKDMN
+657 
-672 NFAGLIGEIT
+672 
-682 TESETYP
+682 
-689 CVNASNPRDI
+689 NP
-699 RIIPQGIESKYRE
+699 
-712 KNYSLN
+712 
-718 KGAVISAGN
+718 
-727 MNLVLVSDLIIRN
+727 VSDLVFPAGVVSFGIPDQMYTGSNDKKVELITPVVVVNGKNAQEITLRGTFKWQQSFLDKEIALGTRFLVKSDKFSIRFQRVDSN
-740 GRLAEDLIIE
+740 AFKQPKNKIDLELDRLNHIGSNETA
-750 GNWRYSQ
+750 
-757 DSMLKYAAEGTLY
+757 
-770 ITQDLYLRRIVNE
+770 RRELV
-783 PREKRMRD
+783 D
-791 ILFRLGNDNEA
+791 IGF
-802 QYNQYDINN
+802 
-811 LGKYG
+811 
-816 WGTNE
+816 
-821 DANDELHQILGEQ
+821 DEF
-834 YAVSYP
+834 SYP
-840 KPSKLI
+840 KPVSLIAKLI
-846 LQLFASLRFP
+846 TFNSHRLDTTL
-856 DGYWVDYFSGSG
+856 DYFAGSG

-877 NREDSGKRKYILVEM
+877 NREDNGKRKYILVEM
-892 GNYFDTVLKPRIQ
+892 GDYFDTVLKPRIQ
-905 KVVYS
+905 KVVYG

-918 VSKVEPRKTR
+918 KNRDTG
-928 KATKDD
+928 
-934 LQAEISCDFVPSV
+934 I
-947 VDKYGGVS
+947 S

-995 LLHYMLDVESRCSQ
+995 MLHYLLDVESKGSQ

-1014 DAFNDPTSYLL
+1014 DAFNDPTFYML

-1045 FNYLIGLRLVHLGV
+1045 FNYLIGLRLVHLGI
-1059 PQTLTAAFTRLPDPD
+1059 PQTLSADFTRMPDSD

-1080 TKLVINGDFKQVSD
+1080 TKLVIAGNGKLKTDQN

-1111 SPNDGLREKVLI
+1111 SPNDGLKDKVLI
-1123 VWRKLTGNL
+1123 IWRNLTGNL

-1137 ILDAWFTKNRIST
+1137 ILDSWFQKNRIST
-1150 LDWEFDTIYVN
+1150 MDWEFDTIYVN
-1161 GSNNLPNLL
+1161 GSNNLPNLQ

-1176 KVRLIEEEFMKRMWD
+1176 KVRLIEEEFMKRMWE
-1191 NQGV
+1191 Q